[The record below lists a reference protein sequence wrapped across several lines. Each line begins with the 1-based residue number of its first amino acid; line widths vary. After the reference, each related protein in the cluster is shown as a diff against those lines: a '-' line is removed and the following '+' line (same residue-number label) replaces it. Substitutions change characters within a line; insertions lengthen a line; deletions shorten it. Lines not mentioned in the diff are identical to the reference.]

1 MKHPPLAR
9 KLLALGLSLLLV
21 LSFLPTA
28 FAEGE
33 VIVKTE
39 QELLD
44 AIANASGPTVIQIE
58 GTVTIA
64 KTLVID
70 GGKQITLTGGKI
82 AAASTFTVSHESMIY
97 ISGEGTALTVECE
110 VAGNASRSAY
120 CSVLCATNSADL
132 TLNDGADIH
141 GG

>member
-44 AIANASGPTVIQIE
+44 AIANASGPTVIRIE

-70 GGKQITLTGGKI
+70 GGK
-82 AAASTFTVSHESMIY
+82 
-97 ISGEGTALTVECE
+97 
-110 VAGNASRSAY
+110 
-120 CSVLCATNSADL
+120 
-132 TLNDGADIH
+132 
-141 GG
+141 

>member
-28 FAEGE
+28 FAEGD

-44 AIANASGPTVIQIE
+44 AIANASGPTVIRIE

-70 GGKQITLTGGKI
+70 GGRQITLTAERSPQI
-82 AAASTFTVSHESMIY
+82 R
-97 ISGEGTALTVECE
+97 L
-110 VAGNASRSAY
+110 SRF
-120 CSVLCATNSADL
+120 
-132 TLNDGADIH
+132 
-141 GG
+141 